1 MPFLQ
6 ILSEHGVQSRV
17 RANLEGTYMLPIS
30 RDHVA
35 LIEIILVPAFSICSC
50 AFPVVLRTNN
60 YILAGGFFQNAF

>member
-1 MPFLQ
+1 
-6 ILSEHGVQSRV
+6 
-17 RANLEGTYMLPIS
+17 MLPIS